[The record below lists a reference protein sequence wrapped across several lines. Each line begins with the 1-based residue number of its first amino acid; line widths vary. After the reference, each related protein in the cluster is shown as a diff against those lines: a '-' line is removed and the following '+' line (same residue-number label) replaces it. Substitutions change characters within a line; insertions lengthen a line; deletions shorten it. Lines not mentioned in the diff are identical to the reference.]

1 MNQRILLPRNREGL
15 PARLVPFLDA
25 LPRDRAYEIEVRE
38 YRPRRSEAQNRYLW
52 GVCYPTILRGG
63 GESLGGWTA
72 EDLHEHFLG
81 EHFGVERLEIGT
93 SVYLKPR
100 RRSSRLNKQE
110 FSDYVLFLQR
120 RASELGIYIPDADE
134 YLAEAAA

>member
-1 MNQRILLPRNREGL
+1 MPKGRTGIPRRLLAFLESL
-15 PARLVPFLDA
+15 PCEI
-25 LPRDRAYEIEVRE
+25 AYEVVVR
-38 YRPRRSEAQNRYLW
+38 RHKAKRSEAQNRYLW
-52 GVCYPTILRGG
+52 GVCYPTILKGG
-63 GESLGGWTA
+63 GEALGGWTA

-81 EHFGVERLEIGT
+81 EHFGVERLQIGT

-110 FSDYVLFLQR
+110 FSDYVFFLQR
-120 RASELGIYIPDADE
+120 RAAELGIYIPDADE